1 MTSRPSRPSRE
12 RLVERVEADLA
23 RGHTHLAVNRLG
35 TWLAQHPGDLD
46 ARRRLGAVHH
56 ATGNWPEAGRWGFF
70 EDDVDPRDLAAFER
84 AFPAAESRRRALRW
98 DGSAGLSR
106 TAQVRLTEMRDLP
119 TRAGTRADLTPR
131 PGLGGSVREVA
142 GVVGCLVGVLALGV
156 VFVVGAVSVVRW
168 LFS

>member
-1 MTSRPSRPSRE
+1 MTARPSRDPRV

-56 ATGNWPEAGRWGFF
+56 RTGNWPEAGRWGFF

-84 AFPAAESRRRALRW
+84 AFPVADARRRALRW
-98 DGSAGLSR
+98 EDDSQALSR
-106 TAQVRLTEMRDLP
+106 TARARLAGMRDLP
-119 TRAGTRADLTPR
+119 TRAGAHADPTRASER
-131 PGLGGSVREVA
+131 GGPGELGGQL
-142 GVVGCLVGVLALGV
+142 GCLLVVLMLGA
-156 VFVVGAVSVVRW
+156 VFVVGAVGIVRW